1 MVDFGYAFSVILV
14 LCIGIVCILGTVKLF
29 LMVCDYIDSVRNKKI
44 GEHDRFEKLRTYA
57 ASRLKDRAW
66 DRYSQEW
73 YPDFSESALDILVG
87 DPIDFPPGSE
97 GYQKKMDRLY
107 DMLTK

>member
-29 LMVCDYIDSVRNKKI
+29 LMVCEYIDGIQIKKI
-44 GEHDRFEKLRTYA
+44 GEHDRFEKLRMYA

-87 DPIDFPPGSE
+87 DPIDFPRGSE

-107 DMLTK
+107 EMLTK

>member
-1 MVDFGYAFSVILV
+1 MFDFGYAFSLIA
-14 LCIGIVCILGTVKLF
+14 IVCVGIFCIFGTFKLSAYIF
-29 LMVCDYIDSVRNKKI
+29 DYLESVSIRKDQ
-44 GEHDRFEKLRTYA
+44 ERERFKNLREYA

-87 DPIDFPPGSE
+87 DPIDFPRGSE